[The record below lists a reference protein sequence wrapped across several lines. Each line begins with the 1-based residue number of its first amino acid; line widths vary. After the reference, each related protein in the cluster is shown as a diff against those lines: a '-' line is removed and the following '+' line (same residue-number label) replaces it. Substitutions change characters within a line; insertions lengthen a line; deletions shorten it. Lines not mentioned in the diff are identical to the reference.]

1 MTWIDIDTNS
11 VRQAGRDLQNK
22 RDWNNIWNLL
32 ERLDGQLATMGAE
45 ADASTQSYVNSAKNA
60 INSLRWDHLAPIS
73 DAMWRLGNICVESAD
88 KFEQVDDKW
97 NKHFES
103 TGSDHVVTPISWAMD
118 QLKEACRDDARQML
132 LDIAHDFGLEGLIN
146 EDTVDTIVDKV
157 LDSLPGLVLDGA
169 LAIASWGTAGGLFV
183 ADLLSLVVSIV
194 GEIAVN
200 ENVSSEKVKS
210 LYAFVNPGISYG
222 EDGYSVGTVVDTY
235 DLRGLSDS
243 TPKAKALSGSSVG
256 QFALDVDSKISSIEY
271 DAGFEYQCFGQETGQ
286 ESKDKGRGLAK
297 EQEAMKQREKI
308 EKFNKM
314 PMYDYK

>member
-22 RDWNNIWNLL
+22 RDWDTVWELL
-32 ERLDGQLATMGAE
+32 RQLDVALSTMGSA

-60 INSLRWDHLAPIS
+60 INSLKWDHLAPIS
-73 DAMWRLGNICVESAD
+73 EAMNRLGNICVESAD

-103 TGSDHVVTPISWAMD
+103 TGADHVITPISWAMD
-118 QLKEACRDDARQML
+118 QVKEGCRDDVRQML
-132 LDIAHDFGLEGLIN
+132 LDIAHDFGLEELIN
-146 EDTVDTIVDKV
+146 DDTVDIIVDKV
-157 LDSLPGLVLDGA
+157 LDALPGLILDGA
-169 LAIASWGTAGGLFV
+169 LAFASGGTAVGLLL
-183 ADLLSLVVSIV
+183 ADLGTLVASTVA
-194 GEIAVN
+194 EIAIDKN
-200 ENVSSEKVKS
+200 LSNEKVKS
-210 LYAFVNPGISYG
+210 LYAFISPGISYD
-222 EDGYSVGTVVDTY
+222 EEGYSVSTIKDTY
-235 DLRGLSDS
+235 DLRGLSDA

-256 QFALDVDSKISSIEY
+256 QLFLDVDSKVSSIEY
-271 DAGFEYQCFGQETGQ
+271 DGGYEYQCFGQETGH
-286 ESKDKGRGLAK
+286 ESKNKDRGLAK